1 MSARRKQEVLKS
13 DLAQSRDRRT
23 GSAGKSGKAAG
34 TRVGGMVDWRT
45 GGGKG
50 AAEKSGLGKSVR
62 DGR

>member
-1 MSARRKQEVLKS
+1 MSARRKLEGLKS
-13 DLAQSRDRRT
+13 GSVRSRDRRS

-34 TRVGGMVDWRT
+34 TRVGGMVDWRQ

-50 AAEKSGLGKSVR
+50 TAEKSRRGNSDR